1 MTSHNGRDDEPR
13 EGVILP
19 PGGAPS
25 GEPRPA
31 PTPAAP
37 PAGQPWN
44 QPWGPGQAGQERQPA
59 LPTPTQQVPR
69 LPPSPEPPRPPRL
82 PPGGGQH
89 ALPTQVT
96 PVIPSVPPRVPPVD
110 NEGATELIPQI
121 ETTTQLRAISPKDL
135 RRAQPGPRGGR
146 HGQAPPPPGQ
156 PAAPAPDEGATELI
170 PLVTDRHP
178 NEAATELIQP
188 VPAAGPEDTTQLR
201 PVPPRQPGRHR
212 SPERS
217 PEPTGGADETQ
228 ALPAVDGEFGQL
240 FRSAADR
247 EPPPPAWGGQPQGR
261 HGGPPQGHGGP
272 GARQYAGGPP
282 GPERRG
288 NPKVLIGA
296 VIVGCALVGLIG
308 GYLLSGDSGDG
319 DAPGD
324 PLSPEAQ
331 AEDQGGAEGEAAG
344 GDTEKEESDAGGEEE
359 ADQGAAEAQAEA
371 LSALLA
377 DSNDSRDSVIES
389 VANIRACQHL
399 DRAAD
404 DLRAAA
410 DQRNGLVTRLNELT
424 LDELP
429 QGDELIQ
436 ALTDAWHASAE
447 ADDHYAAWADEA
459 RDGDGN
465 VCRGGQ
471 ARHTAVAGEG
481 DAASGRA
488 TEAKER
494 AAALWNPLAS
504 QYGLPE
510 RAATQL

>member
-25 GEPRPA
+25 GEPRPT

-44 QPWGPGQAGQERQPA
+44 QPWGPGRTGPAQPPPPPA
-59 LPTPTQQVPR
+59 PPTPTQQVPR
-69 LPPSPEPPRPPRL
+69 LPASPEPPRRPEL
-82 PPGGGQH
+82 PQGGGQH
-89 ALPTQVT
+89 ALPTQTT
-96 PVIPSVPPRVPPVD
+96 PVIPSGPPPTPPVD
-110 NEGATELIPQI
+110 NEGATELIPPI
-121 ETTTQLRAISPKDL
+121 ETTTQLRVISPKG
-135 RRAQPGPRGGR
+135 RPPRSGGR
-146 HGQAPPPPGQ
+146 HGQRPAPQGPPAL
-156 PAAPAPDEGATELI
+156 PAASAPDEGATELI
-170 PLVTDRHP
+170 PMVTDRHP
-178 NEAATELIQP
+178 NEAATELIAP
-188 VPAAGPEDTTQLR
+188 VSAASPEDTTQLR

-212 SPERS
+212 SPERAPERAPA

-228 ALPAVDGEFGQL
+228 ALPPVDGEFGQL

-247 EPPPPAWGGQPQGR
+247 EPQPPAWGG
-261 HGGPPQGHGGP
+261 PPQAPGGYP
-272 GARQYAGGPP
+272 GRQFAGGPP
-282 GPERRG
+282 EPERRG
-288 NPKVLIGA
+288 NPKLLIGG

-308 GYLLSGDSGDG
+308 GYLLSGDDG
-319 DAPGD
+319 GSPAD
-324 PLSPEAQ
+324 PVSPEAQ
-331 AEDQGGAEGEAAG
+331 GEDQGGAGGDDQQEQPEEGGAG
-344 GDTEKEESDAGGEEE
+344 GDDADAG
-359 ADQGAAEAQAEA
+359 AARAQAEA
-371 LSALLA
+371 LSALLE

-389 VANIRACQHL
+389 VANIRACQDL

-429 QGDELIQ
+429 ESEQLIQ
-436 ALTDAWHASAE
+436 ALTEAWHASAE

-459 RDGDGN
+459 RDSGGN

-471 ARHTAVAGEG
+471 ARHTATAGEG

-488 TEAKER
+488 TSAKER

-504 QYGLPE
+504 EYGLPE